1 MFGLEIITSV
11 EYEELV
17 SARETLGDR
26 VRHLESKLS
35 NADNALKAV
44 EGNLQN
50 ILIKYEECK
59 SALIS
64 TEEKEAKRIL
74 ELQQEIERSQ
84 ETNTTLEQNLG
95 QALESVANL
104 QKAIAEIKQYFS
116 DSQKEITELKQQL
129 SDSQSWAKELVKQN
143 QNHINTIAKF
153 VAQCDEVEKGHNEL
167 IIEKGVLRANFEN
180 YQRSVA
186 IAADNFLLEVQK
198 LLPIEVKHE
207 S

>member
-1 MFGLEIITSV
+1 MFGITIITST

-17 SARETLGDR
+17 SDKETLGDR

-44 EGNLQN
+44 EGRLQS

-59 SALIS
+59 STLIS
-64 TEEKEAKRIL
+64 TEEKEAKRIQ
-74 ELQQEIERSQ
+74 ELQREIARSQ
-84 ETNTTLEQNLG
+84 ETNTTLEQNLD

-104 QKAIAEIKQYFS
+104 QKAIAEV
-116 DSQKEITELKQQL
+116 KQQL
-129 SDSQSWAKELVKQN
+129 SDSKAWVKQLETQN

-153 VAQCDEVEKGHNEL
+153 VAQCDEVEKERNEL
-167 IIEKGVLRANFEN
+167 IVEKGILRASFEN

-186 IAADNFLLEVQK
+186 IAADNFQIEVQK
-198 LLPIEVKHE
+198 LLPVEARHE
-207 S
+207 

>member
-1 MFGLEIITSV
+1 MFGLEIITSA

-50 ILIKYEECK
+50 ILIKHEECK

-74 ELQQEIERSQ
+74 ELQQEIERSE
-84 ETNTTLEQNLG
+84 ETNTILEQNLD
-95 QALESVANL
+95 QAYESIANL
-104 QKAIAEIKQYFS
+104 QKAIAEV
-116 DSQKEITELKQQL
+116 KQQL
-129 SDSQSWAKELVKQN
+129 SHSKMWVKQLETQN
-143 QNHINTIAKF
+143 QNHINTIATF
-153 VAQCDEVEKGHNEL
+153 VARCDESEKERNEL
-167 IIEKGVLRANFEN
+167 IIEKGVLRASFEN

-186 IAADNFLLEVQK
+186 IAADNFLIEVQK
-198 LLPIEVKHE
+198 LSPVEVKHE
-207 S
+207 

>member
-1 MFGLEIITSV
+1 MFGLEIITSA

-35 NADNALKAV
+35 NAGNAL
-44 EGNLQN
+44 
-50 ILIKYEECK
+50 
-59 SALIS
+59 
-64 TEEKEAKRIL
+64 EKEAKRIL

-84 ETNTTLEQNLG
+84 ETNTTLEQNLD
-95 QALESVANL
+95 QAYESIANL
-104 QKAIAEIKQYFS
+104 QKAIAEV
-116 DSQKEITELKQQL
+116 KQQL
-129 SDSQSWAKELVKQN
+129 SDSKAWVKQLETQN

-153 VAQCDEVEKGHNEL
+153 VAQCDEVEKERNEL
-167 IIEKGVLRANFEN
+167 IIEKGVLRASFEN

-198 LLPIEVKHE
+198 LSPVEVKHE
-207 S
+207 

>member
-1 MFGLEIITSV
+1 MFGLEIITSA

-84 ETNTTLEQNLG
+84 ETNTTLEQNLD
-95 QALESVANL
+95 QAYESIANL
-104 QKAIAEIKQYFS
+104 QKAIAEV
-116 DSQKEITELKQQL
+116 KQQL
-129 SDSQSWAKELVKQN
+129 SHSKMWVKQLETQN
-143 QNHINTIAKF
+143 QNHINTIATF
-153 VAQCDEVEKGHNEL
+153 VARCDESEKERNEL
-167 IIEKGVLRANFEN
+167 IIEKGVLRASFEN

-186 IAADNFLLEVQK
+186 IAADNFLIEVQK
-198 LLPIEVKHE
+198 LSPVEVKHE
-207 S
+207 

>member
-1 MFGLEIITSV
+1 MFGLEIITSA

-84 ETNTTLEQNLG
+84 ETNTTLEQNLD
-95 QALESVANL
+95 QAYESIANL
-104 QKAIAEIKQYFS
+104 QKAIAEV
-116 DSQKEITELKQQL
+116 KQQL
-129 SDSQSWAKELVKQN
+129 SDSKAWVKQLETQN

-153 VAQCDEVEKGHNEL
+153 VAQCDEVEKERNEL
-167 IIEKGVLRANFEN
+167 IVEKGVLRASFEN

-198 LLPIEVKHE
+198 LSPVEVKHE
-207 S
+207 